1 MSVWNLLFGHVSEH
15 VPDHGSSA
23 IIKVHLIKGIAPVFR
38 DETFLACGKS
48 LLHSVL
54 LTENFCHI
62 FHINQIGVLIR
73 SYDSVEYQKNCFAT
87 SKFLKSISAENFLDV
102 LLDAISFMNVKKMI
116 IPLMDGALVN
126 G

>member
-1 MSVWNLLFGHVSEH
+1 MPRDNTAFHRNT
-15 VPDHGSSA
+15 A
-23 IIKVHLIKGIAPVFR
+23 FKVHLIKGIAPVFR

-73 SYDSVEYQKNCFAT
+73 SYDSVEYQK
-87 SKFLKSISAENFLDV
+87 
-102 LLDAISFMNVKKMI
+102 KKLFCHI
-116 IPLMDGALVN
+116 KIHEGY
-126 G
+126 